1 MIFLV
6 TEWSVSEV
14 KEWVFELFGS
24 EGIACKFEEEEIDG
38 RILLSSTVR
47 SNEALEKLGL
57 CTIGKKGKFL
67 EKTEELAGTHFTQKS
82 CFKKSKDERLFF
94 LIKLLRTAFLK

>member
-1 MIFLV
+1 MLFFV

-14 KEWVFELFGS
+14 KEWMFELFGS
-24 EGIACKFEEEEIDG
+24 EEIACKFEEEEIDG
-38 RILLSSTVR
+38 KILLSSTVR

-67 EKTEELAGTHFTQKS
+67 EKTEELAGTHFS
-82 CFKKSKDERLFF
+82 LLILF
-94 LIKLLRTAFLK
+94 